1 MHQSEDVAIMFNN
14 TMKMNIDIQLSLELS
29 QVHLGEDFDDLALLG
44 LPVLN

>member
-14 TMKMNIDIQLSLELS
+14 TLKVTIDIQLSLELL

-44 LPVLN
+44 PPVLN